1 MISTLIEDISVYRVR
16 FRMEL
21 GIVLVEQNDDYRFF
35 SQIHELTSSGML
47 TQFLVVDV
55 VSLLLS
61 RL

>member
-1 MISTLIEDISVYRVR
+1 MYRIR

-21 GIVLVEQNDDYRFF
+21 GIVLVEQNDGNRFF
-35 SQIHELTSSGML
+35 SKIHDLTSSGML

-55 VSLLLS
+55 FSLLLS

>member
-1 MISTLIEDISVYRVR
+1 MYRVR

-21 GIVLVEQNDDYRFF
+21 GIVLVEQNDGYRFF
-35 SQIHELTSSGML
+35 SKIHELTSSGML